1 MKIYAFIGPSG
12 TGKSHRAQLVA
23 KQRGIQ
29 YIIDDG
35 LFVKENKVVAGS
47 SAKKA
52 RTKIESVKQALFS
65 KEEQK
70 KEMKNAIEQ
79 YNPQSI
85 LILGTS
91 DGMVEK
97 IAENLNFPQISERIY
112 IDEVATKE
120 EMEKARNIRISQGKH
135 VIPVPTFEIKKDF
148 SGFLLDPLQ
157 IFKWKGKDTVPYM
170 DEKSIIRPTFSY
182 LGKYTISDGV
192 FREIAEYI
200 ALKTETIHK
209 VLKTRVE
216 TKNDGIYIYMEVVVV
231 YGYNIME
238 VINDFKK
245 KVEHDIDR
253 LTAMNLSKIEVLARN
268 IYVKQD

>member
-1 MKIYAFIGPSG
+1 
-12 TGKSHRAQLVA
+12 LVA
-23 KQRGIQ
+23 KQRGIEC
-29 YIIDDG
+29 IIDDG
-35 LFVKENKVVAGS
+35 LFVKDNKVIAGS

-52 RTKIESVKQALFS
+52 KTKIESVKQALFS

-70 KEMKNAIEQ
+70 IEMAKAIEK
-79 YNPQSI
+79 YKPQSI

-97 IAENLNFPQISERIY
+97 IVENLNFSPISERIY
-112 IDEVATKE
+112 IHEVATQE

-157 IFKWKGKDTVPYM
+157 IFKWKGKDTMPYM

-200 ALKTETIHK
+200 ALKTEPIHK

-216 TKNDGIYIYMEVVVV
+216 NKNDGIYLYMEVVVV

-238 VINDFKK
+238 VINDFKN
-245 KVEHDIDR
+245 KVQHDIDR
-253 LTAMNLSKIEVLARN
+253 LTAMSLSKIDVLAKN
-268 IYVKQD
+268 IYIKPE